1 MKKFEALNYGDRMKK
16 EDKFFSTPFLLS
28 YSGINKLLYSPDAFY
43 RHYIL
48 NQREDTQT
56 DGMIEGSLLH
66 CLLLTPERFDDEYIM
81 ASTKMPS
88 DSQKKLIYNVFEL
101 YKMDMEEDTETAR
114 TKLGDYDTD
123 ILSYLSE
130 INLYQSLKTDEGRL
144 KKILTEDNNDY
155 WSYLKEAEGK
165 TIISVDTYDFIK
177 EAVEKVKSN
186 PQVMEIMG
194 FFADS
199 MNGISKINEVV
210 LVQIKEELPF
220 NLRGIID
227 NLVFDPSKKE
237 IRINDLKRS
246 QKSISTIAETI
257 EFYKYWIQA
266 AMYHNMVID
275 NYGLLPEYKDWKIVY
290 RFIIV
295 DTYGQTGIVKI
306 SDETMAKWKL
316 ELNNVIQEAKFHF
329 DKKDFSLPYN
339 FLINENHELV
349 L

>member
-16 EDKFFSTPFLLS
+16 EDEFFSKPFLLS
-28 YSGINKLLYSPDAFY
+28 YSGINKLLYSADAFY
-43 RHYIL
+43 KHYIL

-66 CLLLTPERFDDEYIM
+66 CLLLTPEFFGDEYIM

-88 DSQKKLIYNVFEL
+88 DSQKKLIYHIFDL
-101 YKMDMEEDTETAR
+101 YKDDVKESEEGFKIREN
-114 TKLGDYDTD
+114 LSDYESD
-123 ILSYLSE
+123 ILGYLAE
-130 INLYQSLKTDEGRL
+130 INLYQSLKNDEGRL
-144 KKILTEDNNDY
+144 KKILTEDNLDY

-165 TIISVDTYDFIK
+165 TIISVETYDFIK

-186 PQVMEIMG
+186 PQVMELMG

-199 MNGISKINEVV
+199 MNGITKKNEISLIQV
-210 LVQIKEELPF
+210 KDDLPF

-266 AMYHNMVID
+266 AMYHNMVIE
-275 NYGLLPEYKDWKIVY
+275 NYGLNPEYKD
-290 RFIIV
+290 
-295 DTYGQTGIVKI
+295 
-306 SDETMAKWKL
+306 
-316 ELNNVIQEAKFHF
+316 
-329 DKKDFSLPYN
+329 
-339 FLINENHELV
+339 
-349 L
+349 